1 MNGRQHIIP
10 IRRAYNRL
18 VADETLEDY
27 ALRFT
32 AKKARRWSP
41 FAVAQ
46 TALGSISF
54 LALEAIGG
62 TLVLAVGFPNTL
74 AAVLL
79 VGALIFATAAPIA
92 VYAARHGVDMDLLTR
107 GAGFGYLGSTV
118 TSLIYASFTFLFLA
132 IEAAIMALA
141 LQLCFGLPLWL
152 GYILC
157 AGIVIPLV
165 VYGIRLI
172 SRFQIWT
179 QPVWIALNLLPLGF
193 IAASPDAPAS
203 LATLAAF
210 PGLGDGAAVG
220 FDPLRFGL
228 ATSVLLALLA
238 QVGEQ
243 VDFLRFVPPARGPR
257 DGAWWTAVLAG
268 GAGWIVPGLLKILL
282 GAFLAV
288 LALGHGIPAP
298 QAAEP
303 TRMYAVAFGYVTPS
317 REGALLLMAG
327 FVALSQIKINLTNAY
342 AGSIA
347 WSNFFSRLTHSHPGR
362 VVWLVFNVAIALM
375 LMELGIDKTIE
386 STLPLYAVVVSA
398 WVGALASDLSVNKP
412 LGLSPPGIEFKR
424 AHLYAVNPVGTGAM
438 ALGLALGW
446 LAYAGAFGSLASAF
460 APLLALAAA
469 FAAAPLIAWGTGGRF
484 YIARQPEP
492 VAGEIVCRVCEL
504 PFEGED
510 MAHCPAYDG
519 PICSLCCSLDARCGD
534 LCKPHGRLDAQAQAS
549 LGRFVPAPL
558 AAWIGAPLGRYLAL
572 MLCLVGVIGLILGI
586 VHAGASSGHPEHRET
601 LRAALTSVFFIL
613 VLILGIVAWLF
624 VLAQESRRVAQAET
638 ERQTALYQAE
648 IAAHKITDA
657 KLQEAKETAEAANLA
672 KSRYVVG
679 ISHELRTPLNAV
691 LGYAQLLE
699 VDPEI
704 PAPRRRGLQV
714 IRRSAQHLSGL
725 IDGLLDISRMEA
737 GRLQVHRN
745 EIRLSDFLDQIVDMV
760 RLQAEAA
767 GLRFRFTRPETLP
780 AVVATDEKRLRQIL
794 LNLLSNA
801 IKFTPSGEIGLDV
814 TYRSQVT
821 VFTIRD
827 TGLGIRPDDLQRIF
841 EPFERG
847 SIPAARS
854 QPGTGLGLTIAGLL
868 AQVMGGE
875 ITVESE
881 VGRGTRFRVRLMLSS
896 VNRPAPAPTAPAVP
910 APSAPPRRYAGRQRR
925 VLVVDDDPAHRTL
938 MRDILEPLGI
948 AVAEATDGPA
958 CLALL
963 DTAAAPDLVLLDIAM
978 PGLSGWTVAER
989 LRARTPG
996 MRIAM
1001 MSANVHEISP
1011 TRGIDARHDAIIA
1024 KPFDLR
1030 DFLDQ
1035 VTRLLGLDWVEGMPP
1050 VASAAGAEPN
1060 VAPVPSPRIS
1070 GLPEIRTLPAQI
1082 GQARSGWG
1090 GVRGGGGSEGTATL
1104 HPAPAPPPTSFPQ
1117 GGGETPPPVAVEA
1130 SDRGESLKATDCPA
1144 LPVLNELLR
1153 LGRIGHVRA
1162 IEARL
1167 AEIARTE
1174 PAAAAFA
1181 ERLQGLV
1188 AAFDLPTY
1196 MRILQEAARDAAE
1209 DVAPPKKAVWEASDA

>member
-1 MNGRQHIIP
+1 MSGRQHIIP
-10 IRRAYNRL
+10 IRRAYNRF

-32 AKKARRWSP
+32 AKKARRWTP
-41 FAVAQ
+41 VAVAQ

-62 TLVLAVGFPNTL
+62 TLVLTAGFTNTL
-74 AAVLL
+74 AAVLV
-79 VGALIFATAAPIA
+79 VGVLIFATAAPITI
-92 VYAARHGVDMDLLTR
+92 YAARYGLDMDLLTR
-107 GAGFGYLGSTV
+107 GAGFGYLGSTI
-118 TSLIYASFTFLFLA
+118 TSLIYASFTFLFFA
-132 IEAAIMALA
+132 IEAAIMALG

-152 GYILC
+152 GYIVC
-157 AGIVIPLV
+157 AGAVIPLV

-179 QPVWIALNLLPLGF
+179 QPLWIALNLLPLVL
-193 IAASPDAPAS
+193 IAASPDAPAR
-203 LATLAAF
+203 LQALLAF
-210 PGLGDGAAVG
+210 PSAGPGGTTG
-220 FDPLRFGL
+220 FDAVHFGL
-228 ATSVLLALLA
+228 ATGVLLSLLA

-243 VDFLRFVPPARGPR
+243 VDFLRFMPPRRGESDLR
-257 DGAWWTAVLAG
+257 WWSVVLAG

-298 QAAEP
+298 HAAEP
-303 TRMYAVAFGYVTPS
+303 TQMYAVAFGYVTSSP
-317 REGALLLMAG
+317 EGALLLMAA
-327 FVALSQIKINLTNAY
+327 FVALSQLKINLTNAY

-362 VVWLVFNVAIALM
+362 VVWLVFNVAIALL
-375 LMELGIDKTIE
+375 LMELGIDKTLE
-386 STLPLYAVVVSA
+386 STLPLYATVVSA
-398 WVGALASDLSVNKP
+398 WVGALASDLAVNKP

-438 ALGLALGW
+438 ALGLGAGW
-446 LAYAGAFGSLASAF
+446 LAYAGVLGAATAAF

-469 FAAAPLIAWGTGGRF
+469 FAAAPLIAWGTGGRY
-484 YIARQPEP
+484 YIARAPAAEP
-492 VAGEIVCRVCEL
+492 SHPPGGCGEIGCRVCEL
-504 PFEGED
+504 SFEAED

-534 LCKPHGRLDAQAQAS
+534 LCKPHGRLDAQAQAV
-549 LGRFVPAPL
+549 LGRFVPARI

-586 VHAGASSGHPEHRET
+586 VHAGASAQHPEHREA

-613 VLILGIVAWLF
+613 LLVLGVVAWLF

-638 ERQTALYQAE
+638 LRQTALYQAE
-648 IAAHKITDA
+648 IAAHKVTDA

-704 PAPRRRGLQV
+704 PAARRRGVQV

-737 GRLQVHRN
+737 GRLQVYRN

-760 RLQAEAA
+760 RLQAQAA
-767 GLRFRFTRPETLP
+767 DLAFRFTRPEILP
-780 AVVATDEKRLRQIL
+780 AIVATDEKRLRQIL

-801 IKFTPSGEIGLDV
+801 IKFTPAGEVGLDIS
-814 TYRSQVT
+814 YRSQVA
-821 VFTIRD
+821 VFTISD

-847 SIPAARS
+847 SIAAARS
-854 QPGTGLGLTIAGLL
+854 TPGTGLGLTIAHLL

-881 VGRGTRFRVRLMLSS
+881 VGRGTRFKVRLMLSS
-896 VNRPAPAPTAPAVP
+896 VSRGAAPPAAAVA
-910 APSAPPRRYAGRQRR
+910 APSASTPAPRRYAGRRRR
-925 VLVVDDDPAHRTL
+925 VMVVDDDAAHRAL
-938 MRDILEPLGI
+938 MRDILEPLGLD
-948 AVAEATDGPA
+948 VAEAQDGPA
-958 CLALL
+958 CLALRE
-963 DTAAAPDLVLLDIAM
+963 AAAPDLVLLDIAM
-978 PGLSGWTVAER
+978 PGMSGWAVAER
-989 LRARTPG
+989 LRALAPSV
-996 MRIAM
+996 RIAM
-1001 MSANVHEISP
+1001 VSANLHEISP
-1011 TRGIDARHDAIIA
+1011 ATGGDAPHDAMIA

-1035 VTRLLGLDWVEGMPP
+1035 ITRLLDLDWIETAQAAPAAIP
-1050 VASAAGAEPN
+1050 AAS
-1060 VAPVPSPRIS
+1060 
-1070 GLPEIRTLPAQI
+1070 LPA
-1082 GQARSGWG
+1082 
-1090 GVRGGGGSEGTATL
+1090 TAEE
-1104 HPAPAPPPTSFPQ
+1104 APPDPQ
-1117 GGGETPPPVAVEA
+1117 AVQ
-1130 SDRGESLKATDCPA
+1130 
-1144 LPVLNELLR
+1144 ELLR

-1162 IEARL
+1162 IEAKL
-1167 AEIARTE
+1167 AEIARE
-1174 PAAAAFA
+1174 DARAAAFA
-1181 ERLQGLV
+1181 ARLQALV
-1188 AAFDLPTY
+1188 AAYDLPTY
-1196 MRILQEAARDAAE
+1196 MRILQERARDSAPEAAARPIQEGADA
-1209 DVAPPKKAVWEASDA
+1209 

>member
-41 FAVAQ
+41 LAVAQ

-62 TLVLAVGFPNTL
+62 TLVLAVGFTNTL

-79 VGALIFATAAPIA
+79 VGALIFATAAPIT

-179 QPVWIALNLLPLGF
+179 QPVWIVLNLLPLGF

-210 PGLGDGAAVG
+210 PGLGDGAAR
-220 FDPLRFGL
+220 FDPMRFGL

-243 VDFLRFVPPARGPR
+243 VDFLRFVPPARGKR
-257 DGAWWTAVLAG
+257 DVAWWTAVLAG
-268 GAGWIVPGLLKILL
+268 GAGWIVPGLMKILL

-398 WVGALASDLSVNKP
+398 WVGALASDLSINKP

-446 LAYAGAFGSLASAF
+446 LAYAGAFGSLTAAF

-469 FAAAPLIAWGTGGRF
+469 FAMAPLIAWGTGGRF
-484 YIARQPEP
+484 YIARRPAP

-767 GLRFRFTRPETLP
+767 GLTFRFTRPETLP

-896 VNRPAPAPTAPAVP
+896 VNRPAPAPAAPTVP
-910 APSAPPRRYAGRQRR
+910 APAAAPRRYAGRKRR

-948 AVAEATDGPA
+948 AVAEAPDGPA
-958 CLALL
+958 CLALF
-963 DTAAAPDLVLLDIAM
+963 DADARAPDLVLLDIAM

-989 LRARTPG
+989 LRALAPG

-1035 VTRLLGLDWVEGMPP
+1035 VTRLLGLDWVEGTPP
-1050 VASAAGAEPN
+1050 VAAAPL
-1060 VAPVPSPRIS
+1060 PSPLR
-1070 GLPEIRTLPAQI
+1070 
-1082 GQARSGWG
+1082 G
-1090 GVRGGGGSEGTATL
+1090 GVGMGAGQKAPL
-1104 HPAPAPPPTSFPQ
+1104 PPHPEPPPPPPSSPQ
-1117 GGGETPPPVAVEA
+1117 GGGEALDPVTEEPG
-1130 SDRGESLKATDCPA
+1130 SGRSRPA

-1167 AEIARTE
+1167 AEIARAE
-1174 PAAAAFA
+1174 PASAVFA
-1181 ERLQGLV
+1181 ERLQTLV
-1188 AAFDLPTY
+1188 SAFDLPTY
-1196 MRILQEAARDAAE
+1196 MRTLQDAAE
-1209 DVAPPKKAVWEASDA
+1209 QATTEAALAPEKTVREASDA